1 MAIDK
6 DQVDLAVKLNNLI
19 DSMGKGA
26 ERLEKSFETQVS
38 IVERLAKAMGDV
50 DARQASKELNM
61 LNDTK
66 LDGVQKA
73 IKDTTEL
80 SDSMLGKLQSV
91 AETLEKKFPTS
102 AAIAVAG
109 LGGLHQGIRNMI
121 AMTKGTAG
129 FFSTVTSGLFNI
141 TASVVA
147 IPFKLLTGLV
157 SFAANATMGSN
168 ELRQA
173 IEALRKEFG
182 ALYGPTNKTI
192 TTMSFSLKGFKDTG
206 LSTWRVF
213 GTLAER
219 FNAFRELAQS
229 MGPEFQLLT
238 NEFRDNGGAILA
250 YQKGLGISNEEM
262 KGVADRAI
270 ASHESLAS
278 VLKEVTKF
286 SLEMGKSFGIDGKLI
301 SRSMGKALG
310 DVKHFAGA
318 TVKQI
323 AEADVYA
330 RKLGLS
336 LDKITGTLDAFETFD
351 TAAENVAKLSQAF
364 GVQVDAFKLMEKQDP
379 ASQLDELRKA
389 FLKTGKSA
397 DTMTRQELKLLAQT
411 TGLDEATA
419 RMAFSAK
426 NQGLSMD
433 EIRKKSAETEKKTL
447 TQAEAMKKL
456 ADSIERLVKQ
466 GGNLPNSFF
475 AAFIKGFFGG
485 VQASKPFRMM
495 IYDIRESLRTTIRQG
510 VLLGRTFVDVFPG
523 VKKLFTGL
531 DQLFKPKRFF
541 VFMSSIRKDFTVFFK
556 DLTTGNFSFKKL
568 MDTIQKSFFDFFD
581 VEAGPGRD
589 ALEGFKTVFTT
600 IAKIAAQG
608 TRWIADKIADG
619 ISSIT
624 DFIRDP
630 KKMLQRLKA
639 GATGGGSF
647 VATALAPM
655 LESLEHAWT
664 IIVPALSKLFSVVGG
679 KLVAFLKSDEF
690 KSVAV
695 PVAEALAG
703 VLFGPVFSH
712 VALAAGTAALA
723 RASVNMF
730 TGAGKKGISAIIEKA
745 GAAASNMINAKKM
758 SQGAATIASS
768 GSLIKAGS
776 VAAEAAKG
784 SSAVDFKSLA
794 QKLVAIVAVVTAV
807 GLVSAGLAFLLKK
820 VASPKELDAAGTIML
835 KMSGVFL
842 AMVPLLG
849 ASTIIGALVLGS
861 GGTALIATATG
872 FGVITAAVALMATA
886 SVGII
891 KALGAIK
898 IDTGF
903 QAKVDAFL
911 GVMHSIGAFTGAIVS
926 IVEASRPSL
935 IEFIT
940 GTTEKFSAKLI
951 TATKFV
957 GTLAGGMIGI
967 VRSVTD
973 AIKQLSI
980 GGPGVGEAARIFSD
994 VMSSIVSFMNVA
1006 APPPAFY
1013 ETGGGF
1019 LARVVGGRN
1028 SFKDLSA
1035 SIAQYVG
1042 VVRDGA
1048 MKIILGDGGNGGVIG
1063 VIKDLANIP
1072 VPDTKAV
1079 EAVAGLLAA
1088 TAQTIAA
1095 LTPSPETIKAFTYT
1109 VEKSAAFGLLKNAS
1123 TAIDTAGMADTMLT
1137 MGKQLKTLLPV
1148 ILSTVTG
1155 SIVTQAS
1162 KIGDKLDS
1170 VKALTEAFRA
1180 IIDLSSSLSNIAVK
1194 PQAGEQSSGL
1204 LDVVQRIVGKDGGG
1218 GQITMA
1224 SDLLANSQGAISG
1237 AIKNVQG
1244 FGHSMQK
1251 VADAIKSGGVVA
1263 ALNAVEQMVKQANS
1277 LDTALNAGSK
1287 INIPAKLEAVA
1298 RGVGLGKSGTFKVTN
1313 KDVVINVNFE
1323 ISMDV
1328 DKVEKVMVL
1337 RQKSILR
1344 DRLNYLTD
1352 ASRQPQLPDN
1362 TSSPVAPIKQGTP

>member
-6 DQVDLAVKLNNLI
+6 DQLDLATKLNAII
-19 DSMGKGA
+19 DQIAKGA
-26 ERLEKSFETQVS
+26 QKLEQSFESQVT
-38 IVERLAKAMGDV
+38 IVERLAAAMGKV
-50 DARQASKELNM
+50 DTRQARKELDA

-66 LDGVQKA
+66 LDSLQKA
-73 IKDTTEL
+73 IDDTTT
-80 SDSMLGKLQSV
+80 SSSSMLSKLQDV

-109 LGGLHQGIRNMI
+109 ISGLHQGIRNMI
-121 AMTKGTAG
+121 AMTKGTAS

-157 SFAANATMGSN
+157 GFAANATMGSN

-182 ALYGPTNKTI
+182 TLAGPTNKTI

-219 FNAFRELAQS
+219 FQAFRELAHS

-238 NEFRDNGGAILA
+238 SEFKENGGAILA
-250 YQKGLGISNEEM
+250 YQKGLGVSNEEM
-262 KGVADRAI
+262 KGVADKAI
-270 ASHESLAS
+270 TSNKTFAS
-278 VLKEVTKF
+278 VLKDVTKY

-301 SRSMGKALG
+301 SRDMGKALG

-318 TVKQI
+318 TIKQI
-323 AEADVYA
+323 TEADVYA

-336 LDKITGTLDAFETFD
+336 LEKITGTLDAFETFD
-351 TAAENVAKLSQAF
+351 SAAENVSKLSQAF

-397 DTMTRQELKLLAQT
+397 DTMSRQELKLLAQT

-419 RMAFSAK
+419 KMAFSSK
-426 NQGLSMD
+426 NQGVSMD
-433 EIRKKSAETEKKTL
+433 EIRKKSGEAEKKTL

-466 GGNLPNSFF
+466 GGSLPNSFF
-475 AAFIKGFFGG
+475 AAFIKGFTGG

-495 IYDIRESLRTTIRQG
+495 IYDIRESLRETIRQG
-510 VLLGRTFVDVFPG
+510 VKLGRTFVDIFPG
-523 VKKLFTGL
+523 IKDLFTGL
-531 DQLFKPKRFF
+531 DQLFKPKKFR
-541 VFMSSIRKDFTVFFK
+541 VFMSGIRQDFTQFFK
-556 DLTTGNFSFKKL
+556 DLTTGNFSFEKL
-568 MDTIQKSFFDFFD
+568 MGSIRKSFFDFFD

-589 ALEGFKTVFTT
+589 ALEGFKTTFATL
-600 IAKIAAQG
+600 AKIAASG
-608 TRWIADKIADG
+608 TRWIADKIAEG
-619 ISSIT
+619 IGSIT

-630 KKMLQRLKA
+630 KKMLQRLKV
-639 GATGGGSF
+639 GATEGGSF

-655 LESLEHAWT
+655 LDSLEHAWT
-664 IIVPALSKLFSVVGG
+664 VITPALSKLFKVVGN
-679 KLVAFLKSDEF
+679 KLVAFLKSDDF

-703 VLFGPVFSH
+703 VMFGPVFSH
-712 VALAAGTAALA
+712 IALAAGTAALA
-723 RASVNMF
+723 RASVGLF

-745 GAAASNMINAKKM
+745 GSVAQNMVSAKKM
-758 SQGAATIASS
+758 GQGAESIASS
-768 GSLIKAGS
+768 GSLLKAGS
-776 VAAEAAKG
+776 VASEAAKG
-784 SSAVDFKSLA
+784 SSAIDFKSLA
-794 QKLVAIVAVVTAV
+794 QKLLALIAVVTAV
-807 GLVSAGLAFLLKK
+807 GLVSAGIAWLLKK

-842 AMVPLLG
+842 AMIPLLA
-849 ASTIIGALVLGS
+849 ASTAIGAVVDLSAGAVL
-861 GGTALIATATG
+861 IPMATG
-872 FGVITAAVALMATA
+872 FGVIATAVGLMAAA

-891 KALGAIK
+891 KSLSALK
-898 IDTGF
+898 IDESF
-903 QAKVDAFL
+903 QPKINAFL
-911 GVMHSIGAFTGAIVS
+911 SVMQAIGTFTGAIVS
-926 IVEASRPSL
+926 IVNASAPSL
-935 IEFIT
+935 LDFLS
-940 GTTEKFSAKLI
+940 GTSEKFSTKLNA
-951 TATKFV
+951 ATKLV
-957 GTLAGGMIGI
+957 KSMTGGMVGI
-967 VRSVTD
+967 VGSVTD
-973 AIKQLSI
+973 AIKQLNL
-980 GGPGVGEAARIFSD
+980 GGPGIADAAHTFQD
-994 VMSSIVSFMNVA
+994 VISVITSFMKFA

-1013 ETGGGF
+1013 EAGGGF
-1019 LARVVGGRN
+1019 LARVVGGKN

-1035 SIAQYVG
+1035 SISTYVG

-1048 MKIILGDGGNGGVIG
+1048 MKMLLGDGNSGGIIS
-1063 VIKDLANIP
+1063 VIKELAQIP
-1072 VPDTKAV
+1072 VPDAKAV
-1079 EAVAGLLAA
+1079 EAVTGLLAA
-1088 TAQTIAA
+1088 TAQIIAA
-1095 LTPSPETIKAFTYT
+1095 LTPSPETIKAFSYS
-1109 VEKSAAFGLLKNAS
+1109 VEKSSAFGLIKNAS
-1123 TAIDTAGMADTMLT
+1123 NAIDTKGMADVMTT
-1137 MGKQLKTLLPV
+1137 MGAQLKTLLPV
-1148 ILSTVTG
+1148 IMSTVTG
-1155 SIVTQAS
+1155 TIITQAS

-1170 VKALTEAFRA
+1170 VKALTEVFRA
-1180 IIDLSSSLSNIAVK
+1180 IIDLSSSLGSISVK
-1194 PQAGEQSSGL
+1194 PQGADQSGL
-1204 LDVVQRIVGKDGGG
+1204 LDAVQRIVGKDGNG
-1218 GQITMA
+1218 GQVTMA
-1224 SDLLANSQGAISG
+1224 SELIASSQGAVTS
-1237 AIKNVQG
+1237 AVKNVQG

-1251 VADAIKSGGVVA
+1251 VADAIKTGGVVA
-1263 ALNAVEQMVKQANS
+1263 ALGAVEQMVKQANA
-1277 LDTALNAGSK
+1277 LDAALNAGTK

-1352 ASRQPQLPDN
+1352 ASKLPQLPDN
-1362 TSSPVAPIKQGTP
+1362 TSSPIATAKQGTP